1 MKHCSAI
8 KKEWTND
15 TCNDLIVSQGLC
27 VQWKMSQKLQ
37 IYNSVIEHPWNDNAI
52 EMKDKLVVSR
62 EQGKE

>member
-1 MKHCSAI
+1 M
-8 KKEWTND
+8 TND